1 MMHTMPGATR
11 RPRPDRSLLFAGM
24 LGIALAGCSRSGS
37 GTRNNQHRRHDR
49 RRRHGCNRRD
59 KGHRRDDQ
67 WCGHRWHRQRRRGHI
82 TDRCD
87 VGVYDSANPPK
98 ALTLTGNLGAH
109 DPSAIE
115 SNGTYYEFQ
124 TGLGA
129 KTSTNLTTW
138 SGASAPFAAP
148 AWMKSA
154 VSGVTDLWAPDISY
168 FRRHLSPLLCGL
180 DLWV

>member
-1 MMHTMPGATR
+1 MGGSQTTGGSVDTGGTSATGAATGGGGSGGRTVIGGAT
-11 RPRPDRSLLFAGM
+11 
-24 LGIALAGCSRSGS
+24 
-37 GTRNNQHRRHDR
+37 GT
-49 RRRHGCNRRD
+49 G
-59 KGHRRDDQ
+59 GAS
-67 WCGHRWHRQRRRGHI
+67 

-87 VGVYDSANPPK
+87 VGVYDSATPPK
-98 ALTLTGNLGAH
+98 VLTLSGSLGAH

-115 SNGTYYEFQ
+115 SNGTYYGFQ

-138 SGASAPFAAP
+138 NGASAPFAAP

-168 FRRHLSPLLCGL
+168 FGGTYHLYYAGSTFGSNRRCA
-180 DLWV
+180 